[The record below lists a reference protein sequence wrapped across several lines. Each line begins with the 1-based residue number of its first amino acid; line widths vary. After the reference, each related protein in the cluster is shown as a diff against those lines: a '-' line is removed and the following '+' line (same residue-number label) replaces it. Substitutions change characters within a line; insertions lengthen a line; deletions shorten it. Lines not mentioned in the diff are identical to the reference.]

1 MKVCASNLKK
11 KHPRGILSFVRQRKK
26 ELRTGGQIE
35 HQVRTCRRRNR
46 KEEKLACRL
55 KHFIHAD
62 WNQRRV
68 AKMANILRLKFMS
81 SEVSEMEETLKVK
94 RYNVRHFD
102 WESRELRRLKR
113 QLNQITSFLAC
124 VNGL

>member
-1 MKVCASNLKK
+1 
-11 KHPRGILSFVRQRKK
+11 
-26 ELRTGGQIE
+26 
-35 HQVRTCRRRNR
+35 
-46 KEEKLACRL
+46 
-55 KHFIHAD
+55 
-62 WNQRRV
+62 
-68 AKMANILRLKFMS
+68 MANILRLKFMS

-94 RYNVRHFD
+94 RYNVRRFD